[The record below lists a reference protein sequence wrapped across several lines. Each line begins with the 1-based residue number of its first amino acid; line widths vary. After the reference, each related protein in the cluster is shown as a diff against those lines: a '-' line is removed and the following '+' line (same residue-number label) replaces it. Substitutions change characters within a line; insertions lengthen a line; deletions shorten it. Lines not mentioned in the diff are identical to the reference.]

1 MPETRSISY
10 YVAFCTDFI
19 VFHLNLPFC
28 INNLH
33 WLNKRKKI
41 HLQKLHNKF
50 KHLTSNSMLSILLQN
65 HNYGAL
71 EMVSVD
77 QNKWHIWWIRPKKG
91 VQRGMLTKVK
101 RKHPYREFGP
111 YATQSFKQTL
121 NTSSLKAIS
130 SNVTFPSA
138 LICISSQKKP
148 RSPWLGKVKFCL
160 EKGGM
165 GGGGSAEV
173 LLLYNL
179 FRISNLSRRYMAEIL
194 PIRRKT
200 LSNQSINQSINITCL
215 SNH

>member
-10 YVAFCTDFI
+10 LCCFLYRFI

-33 WLNKRKKI
+33 WLIKRKKI
-41 HLQKLHNKF
+41 SLVHFQKLNYKV
-50 KHLTSNSMLSILLQN
+50 KHLRLFRQSINTPNSTLSILLQN

-111 YATQSFKQTL
+111 YVTQSFKQTPEYVF
-121 NTSSLKAIS
+121 TQGYILKY
-130 SNVTFPSA
+130 NFP
-138 LICISSQKKP
+138 ICTD
-148 RSPWLGKVKFCL
+148 LH
-160 EKGGM
+160 
-165 GGGGSAEV
+165 
-173 LLLYNL
+173 N
-179 FRISNLSRRYMAEIL
+179 
-194 PIRRKT
+194 
-200 LSNQSINQSINITCL
+200 
-215 SNH
+215 